1 MATQMAEGRKNIDL
15 RRFRVTSSSRA
26 RRQTMIRD
34 IQNNVHRMGLTAAGV
49 IFGFSIL
56 MAILS
61 GSLNNYST
69 FLSKD
74 FYIIE
79 ILLGGIGVGL
89 FVYGLLWAVGW
100 IAEGFLE

>member
-1 MATQMAEGRKNIDL
+1 
-15 RRFRVTSSSRA
+15 
-26 RRQTMIRD
+26 
-34 IQNNVHRMGLTAAGV
+34 
-49 IFGFSIL
+49 

-74 FYIIE
+74 FYIFE

-89 FVYGLLWAVGW
+89 IVYGLLWAVGW

>member
-1 MATQMAEGRKNIDL
+1 MAGGGKSVDL
-15 RRFRVTSSSRA
+15 RRYRVTSSSRA

-34 IQNNVHRMGLTAAGV
+34 IQNSMHRMGLTAAGA

-56 MAILS
+56 MALLS

-69 FLSKD
+69 FLSED
-74 FYIIE
+74 FYIFE
-79 ILLGGIGVGL
+79 ILLGGLGIGMI
-89 FVYGLLWAVGW
+89 VYGLLWAVGW